1 MSIVNFKW
9 KLPALKIT
17 ARNKEN
23 KWWLV
28 HPLCV
33 PISSEGRSIQENA
46 RHLKRNTVI
55 PKNRVKQEQTQ
66 NGRQMSKLLKI
77 CIIQVVIHTVH
88 KYLIFNKFY
97 FNSSRSP
104 ITSLINY
111 AVIYSNINT
120 ILKTNFSKL

>member
-1 MSIVNFKW
+1 MSIVNFKR

-23 KWWLV
+23 NWCLV

-33 PISSEGRSIQENA
+33 PIFSEGQSIQDNA
-46 RHLKRNTVI
+46 RHLKRNTII

-66 NGRQMSKLLKI
+66 NGRQMSKFLKI
-77 CIIQVVIHTVH
+77 CIIQVVIHIVH
-88 KYLIFNKFY
+88 KFYY
-97 FNSSRSP
+97 FNSSRPP

-120 ILKTNFSKL
+120 ILKVKFSKS